1 MMWSNKSKKTGK
13 NQVEASRGKS
23 RRKELNGPVVE
34 EESSKQD
41 QGAGDC
47 LHDLGTV
54 CMLFVAIRLLIRGL
68 LIIQLSC

>member
-13 NQVEASRGKS
+13 NQVEASRGRS

-47 LHDLGTV
+47 LRDLGTL
-54 CMLFVAIRLLIRGL
+54 CMLFVAIRLQIRGL